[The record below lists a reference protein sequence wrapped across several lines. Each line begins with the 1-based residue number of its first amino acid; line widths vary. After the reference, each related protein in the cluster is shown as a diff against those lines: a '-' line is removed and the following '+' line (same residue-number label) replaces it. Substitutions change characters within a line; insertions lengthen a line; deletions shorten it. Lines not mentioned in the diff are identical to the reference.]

1 MGTSRVVW
9 LAAAAAFLARF
20 PSLLWPLRPDEAG
33 FLLVARAWHPEPDS
47 VYGHYWV
54 DRPPPVIWLMQAT
67 DALGG
72 AYAHRLVGAVGCVLL
87 VLASAAATREV
98 AQRAGVVDGDARRRL
113 SGWVAV
119 ATAALVSN
127 AQIDPVGA
135 KGELFGIPLV
145 LGSCWLALRAVR
157 RSSAADAFWAGA
169 LGMLAVGF
177 KQSIV
182 GGLVFGGVLLVGS
195 VLARHLSWRD
205 SLRCA
210 LAATAGAAVP
220 VGLVVGWALAAGVRL
235 QTLWYTS
242 VAFRSDANRVIA
254 SQSSEGATGRIW
266 VLVLVFVAVGMLL
279 VLVCYLAQLAGML
292 RHDAVPV
299 VATTAM
305 LGVDLLGVAV
315 SGSYWMPYL
324 FVLVPGL
331 SLALAGLVTHDHLGL
346 TRDRATR
353 ATVAFVV
360 ASSVVSLAGWTVG
373 WVHGRVPVEVRTG
386 EALAAVARPGDRV
399 LVYGGR
405 ADIQWASR
413 AGSPYPYLWS
423 LPMRTLDPGL
433 SDLEAVLTGSNP
445 PTWFVEATYINT
457 WSELGTRPIERS
469 LIRKY
474 EFVVTACGRYRIYHL
489 NSVDPIRVDVDCSTP
504 FRTIWGR

>member
-1 MGTSRVVW
+1 
-9 LAAAAAFLARF
+9 
-20 PSLLWPLRPDEAG
+20 
-33 FLLVARAWHPEPDS
+33 LVA
-47 VYGHYWV
+47 
-54 DRPPPVIWLMQAT
+54 
-67 DALGG
+67 
-72 AYAHRLVGAVGCVLL
+72 
-87 VLASAAATREV
+87 
-98 AQRAGVVDGDARRRL
+98 
-113 SGWVAV
+113 
-119 ATAALVSN
+119 N
-127 AQIDPVGA
+127 AQIDAVGA

-157 RSSAADAFWAGA
+157 RTSAADAFWAGLLA
-169 LGMLAVGF
+169 MLAVGF

-182 GGLVFGGVLLVGS
+182 GGLVFGAVLLVGS
-195 VLARHLSWRD
+195 ALARHLSWRA

-210 LAATAGAAVP
+210 LAAAAGAAVP
-220 VGLVVGWALAAGVRL
+220 VGIVVAWALAAGVRL

-242 VAFRSDANRVIA
+242 VAFRADANRIIA
-254 SQSSEGATGRIW
+254 SQDAKGATSRIW
-266 VLVLVFVAVGMLL
+266 VLVVIFIGVGMLL
-279 VLVCYLAQLAGML
+279 VLVCYLAQLGVLL

-315 SGSYWMPYL
+315 SGSYWTPYL
-324 FVLVPGL
+324 FVLIPG
-331 SLALAGLVTHDHLGL
+331 LALALASLVTHDRLGL
-346 TRDRATR
+346 TRDTVTPTA
-353 ATVAFVV
+353 VAFVV
-360 ASSVVSLAGWTVG
+360 ASSAISLAGWTVG

-386 EALAAVARPGDRV
+386 EAIAAAARPGDRV

-413 AGSPYPYLWS
+413 ASSPYPYLWS

-433 SDLEAVLTGSNP
+433 TDLSSVLTGSNP

-457 WSELGTRPIERS
+457 WSELGTRPIEQS

-474 EFVVTACGRYRIYHL
+474 EFVVTACDRYRIYHL
-489 NSVDPIRVDVDCSTP
+489 NSVDPITVDVDCSTP